1 MLVLAHF
8 AVADTLSTFLQ
19 VFGGCCSNV
28 YILEGLLSHN
38 NLSYPLSYII
48 TFLQFA
54 FVALVSYY
62 PNCDFQHSSWYR
74 LYLRRS
80 RLPLRSL
87 GMMVLMFFST
97 SILNNLVL
105 KFNISIPLHIV
116 FRSSG
121 TVVSMLVGYFFGKKT
136 YNYNQIMSS
145 VVISLG
151 TILTTLQ
158 SFSPFHPVVETFDSK
173 FAMGVLML
181 IATAILSAFMGL
193 YNESL
198 VKTYGSQWRESL
210 FYSHFLA
217 LPLFLIVSPA
227 LKNELGAI
235 IQSTEQME
243 WFHIRLPAQLVR
255 LGLNVVSQYICIRG
269 VNRLTGRMS
278 SLSLT
283 VVLLVRKC
291 VSLIISVMLFGNSF
305 NAYGILGAFMVFG
318 GAIQYSLAGQ
328 KPTPKRK
335 RY

>member
-19 VFGGCCSNV
+19 VFGGCCCNV

-38 NLSYPLSYII
+38 LLPYSLTYII

-54 FVALVSYY
+54 FVALLSYY
-62 PNCDFQHSSWYR
+62 PNCDVQHSSWYK

-80 RLPLRSL
+80 RIPLRSL
-87 GMMVLMFFST
+87 AVLVLMFFST

-121 TVVSMLVGYFFGKKT
+121 TVVTMVVGYFFGKKT

-158 SFSPFHPVVETFDSK
+158 SFSLSQPVVGTFDSK
-173 FAMGVLML
+173 FAMGVLIL
-181 IATAILSAFMGL
+181 ITTAILSAFMGL

-198 VKTYGSQWRESL
+198 VKIYGNQWRENL

-217 LPLFLIVSPA
+217 LPLFLIVSPQ
-227 LKNELGAI
+227 LKNELDAI
-235 IQSTEQME
+235 IRSPEQVE
-243 WFHIRLPAQLVR
+243 WFHIHIPAQLVR
-255 LGLNVVSQYICIRG
+255 LGLVVVTQYICIRG
-269 VNRLTGRMS
+269 VNRLTGQMS
-278 SLSLT
+278 SLSVT

-291 VSLIISVMLFGNSF
+291 LSLLISVMLFGNSF
-305 NAYGILGAFMVFG
+305 NVYGIIGACMVFG

-328 KPTPKRK
+328 KPTSHHKRD
-335 RY
+335 